1 MKKIISLCLLLLI
14 SLFSFFAENI
24 ELEIYLLNGTM
35 DKVFIEDSI
44 NELYGFK
51 MHLSFKKDG
60 TELYKYEHKSPIVKI
75 ENLSM
80 FKNLKKVE
88 LNRELHNLTD
98 ISGFESAT
106 IEELIVTYGLNQMS
120 LTSIAKMTNLKVLYL
135 NSMEIPE
142 LNLLDISTTKLEY
155 IEISSS
161 KLQKIKQTIFP
172 STLRYLNF
180 VGNDKLII
188 DDDTIKDINSK
199 NITVIYDENIP
210 GIEHQLNGNS
220 IYTSFPTE
228 YLRFVL

>member
-1 MKKIISLCLLLLI
+1 
-14 SLFSFFAENI
+14 
-24 ELEIYLLNGTM
+24 M